1 MDWSNPIVYELGL
14 TIVAAVGF
22 WIWQMRDLKKAARE
36 LQAKADAEAQAEGAQ
51 TRGGPDDAR

>member
-22 WIWQMRDLKKAARE
+22 WIWQTRDLKRAARE
-36 LQAKADAEAQAEGAQ
+36 LKDKEDAANLADAAPAPPSEP
-51 TRGGPDDAR
+51 R